1 MLSDVVWCGVV
12 ARSVVVI
19 PREAKIHFNVLDF
32 FEHELHGVTPSG
44 EGWKRTP
51 TSFDGAVLKV
61 EFGLGT
67 SKGMGGIDMA
77 SAVDGWRAKLHGSGS
92 GDVRSS
98 SSPSSASTRRGR
110 WGAVHQLAGRST
122 SLRCD
127 FSGLDVQISTVGGG
141 RCCVVGRSL
150 NSAIISTRH
159 TFVD

>member
-1 MLSDVVWCGVV
+1 MVLH
-12 ARSVVVI
+12 RSVVVI

-51 TSFDGAVLKV
+51 ASFEGAVLKV

-67 SKGMGGIDMA
+67 SKGMSGIDMA
-77 SAVDGWRAKLHGSGS
+77 AAVDGWRTKLHGSGS

-98 SSPSSASTRRGR
+98 STSTRRGR

-127 FSGLDVQISTVGGG
+127 FSGLDVQLTTVCAWRRG
-141 RCCVVGRSL
+141 CMH
-150 NSAIISTRH
+150 IY
-159 TFVD
+159 